1 MATNPKP
8 VKPSINPRSPDFTD
22 CFSPVFGKSW
32 LALVLVSCGRE
43 LVDPLVLVDA
53 DVLVLI
59 VSEASVLV
67 DIDVLTDPLVLIVSE
82 ASVLVEAYALALIDT
97 ETLVLVEADV
107 LANILALVEADV
119 LTDILIE
126 SDLIIL
132 SISRLGSGL
141 TISGTPVL
149 VTTELLAL
157 IEADMLA
164 DVLVLVDADSD
175 AD

>member
-22 CFSPVFGKSW
+22 CFSPVFGNSC
-32 LALVLVSCGRE
+32 LDLVVVSCGRE
-43 LVDPLVLVDA
+43 LVDPLVL
-53 DVLVLI
+53 I
-59 VSEASVLV
+59 VSEA
-67 DIDVLTDPLVLIVSE
+67 P
-82 ASVLVEAYALALIDT
+82 VLVEAYALALIDA
-97 ETLVLVEADV
+97 ETLVLVEVDV

-141 TISGTPVL
+141 TISGIPVL

-157 IEADMLA
+157 IEAD
-164 DVLVLVDADSD
+164 VLVLVEVDVLALVEALVEADSE

>member
-22 CFSPVFGKSW
+22 CFSPVFGNSC
-32 LALVLVSCGRE
+32 LDLVVVSCGRE
-43 LVDPLVLVDA
+43 LVDPLVLVDVNVLTE
-53 DVLVLI
+53 VLVLI
-59 VSEASVLV
+59 VSEELVLV

-82 ASVLVEAYALALIDT
+82 APVLVEAYALALIDA
-97 ETLVLVEADV
+97 ETLVLVEVDV

-132 SISRLGSGL
+132 SISRLGSG
-141 TISGTPVL
+141 
-149 VTTELLAL
+149 
-157 IEADMLA
+157 
-164 DVLVLVDADSD
+164 
-175 AD
+175 